1 MANDVPRHPLA
12 LLVEYGFAGLPV
24 VDAVGRVVGT
34 FAEFDAFRG
43 TTESDI
49 GTTTGEVVT
58 TRPVEAGVPGAAVGQ
73 YARSAPPARAT
84 R

>member
-12 LLVEYGFAGLPV
+12 LLVEHGFAGLPV
-24 VDAVGRVVGT
+24 VDAAGRVVGT
-34 FAEFDAFRG
+34 FAEFDVLRG
-43 TTESDI
+43 TTEGDI

-58 TRPVEAGVPGAAVGQ
+58 TGTVEAGVPGAAVGQ
-73 YARSAPPARAT
+73 YARSAPPACVT